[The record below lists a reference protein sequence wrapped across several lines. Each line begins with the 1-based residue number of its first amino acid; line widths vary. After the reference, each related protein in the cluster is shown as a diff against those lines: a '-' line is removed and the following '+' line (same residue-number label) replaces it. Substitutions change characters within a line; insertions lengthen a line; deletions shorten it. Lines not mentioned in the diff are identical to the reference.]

1 MVITSAEVRGE
12 EVLCQGLFLK
22 KKTVKQTGRDSV
34 FWNGWVARAWS
45 SLHCLVYF
53 PEGLKHFMIFFGG
66 GGRAE
71 CEHSPPL
78 HKLCSRVAHIW
89 ENHRVSTPRVHWIS
103 LTPGNPPS

>member
-66 GGRAE
+66 GAGQSVNTVPHYTNYAVELPTFGKITGSAYPE
-71 CEHSPPL
+71 C
-78 HKLCSRVAHIW
+78 
-89 ENHRVSTPRVHWIS
+89 T
-103 LTPGNPPS
+103 G